1 MRRRNVQSDGHS
13 HYDELSCTLSFISM
27 GSRIQ
32 SENEH
37 PDDAMDVILSAH
49 FEDEGALKGVRKFVS
64 KR

>member
-1 MRRRNVQSDGHS
+1 MQSDGHS
-13 HYDELSCTLSFISM
+13 HYDDLSCTLSFISI

-37 PDDAMDVILSAH
+37 PDDAMDRIFSAH
-49 FEDEGALKGVRKFVS
+49 FEDEGTLKGVSKFVS